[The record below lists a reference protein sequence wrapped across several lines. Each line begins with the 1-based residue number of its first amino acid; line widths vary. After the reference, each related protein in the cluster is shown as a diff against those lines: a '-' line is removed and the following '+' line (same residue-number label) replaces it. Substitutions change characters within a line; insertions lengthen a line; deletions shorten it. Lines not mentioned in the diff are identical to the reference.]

1 MDKPNSK
8 NNSRKLVTATIKGRM
23 LLVTALIFLAFLVLI
38 GRLAYLSVIRH
49 DYYSQRATSQQLR
62 DTVIAAQRGTI
73 YDRNGN
79 ILARSATVWTVALTP
94 KSIDDEHHDDIARF
108 LSETLDVSY
117 ESVLEKC
124 GEDRYYSIVKRKVDK
139 PVVDAIQAFMA
150 ENDIHGITFTEDTKR
165 YYPYGNFAAQVLGF
179 VGTDN
184 NGLYGVEAYYES
196 YLAGISGRIMT
207 AVNAQGSDM
216 YYEYETVTDPIDGYS
231 LRLTLDEVIQHYL
244 ESALEEA
251 CVQHN
256 VKNHAVGI
264 IMNVNTGEIYGMA
277 TKPDFDP
284 NDPLTIFDEATAA
297 DLALI
302 ADQDTYLD
310 ALDAAQLDQWRNKAI
325 SDIYEPGSVFKVVT
339 ASAALET
346 GTFTTDSSFYCNGAY
361 NVTNGVVM
369 HCAHLEGHGAESFAQ
384 AIINSCNPAFIKMGL
399 TLGRDTFY
407 EYFRA
412 FGLSEKTGIDLPA
425 EAQSQYYTAERMGV
439 VELASCSYGQ
449 SNAITPIQ
457 MITAVAAAVNG
468 GYLVQPHIVKEII
481 DSEGNVV
488 ESTETV
494 VKRQVISSETSELL
508 SGILEQVVENANGQ
522 NAYVSG
528 FRIGGKSGTA
538 EKLGGEEG
546 EYVASFCAFAP
557 ADDPEIACLI
567 LLDGADSYSIYGGVI
582 VAPIAAK
589 VMSNVLPYLGIEAVY
604 TEDELSSVDV
614 YAPNVVNMA
623 LTSAYAQLQ
632 KKGLNYQVVGSGTSV
647 VAQFPQGGFALP
659 KGCTVLLYTEESE
672 QLQVTVPDVSGRSV
686 SYVQSLFASMGLNL
700 RVSGSTASGAVA
712 VSQSIPMDTV
722 VEQGTLVT
730 VEFVNKNLND

>member
-1 MDKPNSK
+1 
-8 NNSRKLVTATIKGRM
+8 LG
-23 LLVTALIFLAFLVLI
+23 
-38 GRLAYLSVIRH
+38 
-49 DYYSQRATSQQLR
+49 
-62 DTVIAAQRGTI
+62 
-73 YDRNGN
+73 
-79 ILARSATVWTVALTP
+79 
-94 KSIDDEHHDDIARF
+94 
-108 LSETLDVSY
+108 VSY
-117 ESVLEKC
+117 ESVLAKC

-150 ENDIHGITFTEDTKR
+150 ENDISGITFTEDTKR

-184 NGLYGVEAYYES
+184 NGLYGIEAYYES
-196 YLAGISGRIMT
+196 YLAGISGRIQT
-207 AVNAQGSDM
+207 AVNAHGSDM

-231 LRLTLDEVIQHYL
+231 LRLTLDVVIQHYL

-251 CVQHN
+251 CVQHK

-264 IMNVNTGEIYGMA
+264 IMNVNTGEIYAMA

-284 NDPLTIFDEATAA
+284 NDPLTVFDEATANE
-297 DLALI
+297 LALI
-302 ADQDTYLD
+302 TDEATYLD

-346 GTFTTDSSFYCNGAY
+346 GAFTTESSFYCTGAY
-361 NVTNGVVM
+361 EVTNGIIM
-369 HCAHLEGHGAESFAQ
+369 HCAHLEGHGSESFAQ

-399 TLGRDTFY
+399 TLGAETFY

-412 FGLSEKTGIDLPA
+412 FGLTEKTGIDLPA
-425 EAQSQYYTAERMGV
+425 EAQSQYYIASRLGV

-468 GYLVQPHIVKEII
+468 GYLVQPHIVKEVL

-488 ESTETV
+488 ESADTA
-494 VKRQVISSETSELL
+494 VKRQVISSETSALL

-589 VMSNVLPYLGIEAVY
+589 VMADVLPYLGIEAVY
-604 TEDELSSVDV
+604 SEDELAAVDV
-614 YAPNVVNMA
+614 YAPNVVDMA

-632 KKGLNYQVVGSGTSV
+632 KKGLEYQVVGSGTYV
-647 VAQFPQGGFALP
+647 VSQFPQGGYALP
-659 KGCTVLLYTEESE
+659 KGSTVLLYTEENP
-672 QLQVTVPDVSGRSV
+672 QPLQATVPDVTGRSV
-686 SYVQSLFASMGLNL
+686 SYVRSLFASMGLNL

-712 VSQSIPMDTV
+712 VSQSIPLDTV
-722 VEQGTLVT
+722 VEQGTLIT